1 MGTESQEQCHKE
13 TQETKRELNSK
24 FDSRAGKNTKE
35 CSLKYSSWGAWR
47 YLLCIGPIMMF
58 KCVVMS
64 GAGAA
69 QWVSGICWPIVCG
82 VKPLLLSDASLLKW
96 AWQSRDE
103 AVIRQKSQQIGWQIV
118 CSPFQLSNPS
128 AYFPWGEWEVFM
140 IKYGRSTPTAW
151 GTRSQGSYFVRSWPG
166 HWRLSVKLSVKLR
179 GHQPT
184 TNIQTD
190 L

>member
-1 MGTESQEQCHKE
+1 MLTPMDNKESGHRENSVIKKHKK
-13 TQETKRELNSK
+13 QRENWIQSLTAE
-24 FDSRAGKNTKE
+24 RVKNTKE
-35 CSLKYSSWGAWR
+35 CSLNYSSWGAWR

-118 CSPFQLSNPS
+118 CSPFPTQPV
-128 AYFPWGEWEVFM
+128 YFLWGVSGKCLW
-140 IKYGRSTPTAW
+140 
-151 GTRSQGSYFVRSWPG
+151 
-166 HWRLSVKLSVKLR
+166 
-179 GHQPT
+179 
-184 TNIQTD
+184 
-190 L
+190 